1 MLLIIFIISSFLCCH
16 LFLKA
21 LVKLLFKRFFD
32 VLFKKKFIFSSGGTA
47 RSAAS
52 YGQGVGSIWL
62 DDLQCSGTES
72 SLFACNHPTVGVHN
86 CGHNED
92 AGVVCSSS

>member
-1 MLLIIFIISSFLCCH
+1 MY
-16 LFLKA
+16 FLK
-21 LVKLLFKRFFD
+21 KN
-32 VLFKKKFIFSSGGTA
+32 FIFSSGGTD

-92 AGVVCSSS
+92 AGVVCSSSWFIDLLNNFVSLCSFVREQQW